1 MGRCPTLQLYSWPN
15 TGVTCGALTA
25 LPRLLL
31 GCHANDM
38 LSQRRGFLERPP
50 DDRQI
55 VEVGSS
61 RSLPLRGN
69 NPYLS

>member
-15 TGVTCGALTA
+15 TGVTSGALTA

-55 VEVGSS
+55 VESAHLGHC
-61 RSLPLRGN
+61 RCAATTLT
-69 NPYLS
+69 